1 VNDSRQKFSHS
12 SQALASYGR
21 RTFCNNLEHMMLLR
35 ALFFIVLA
43 TPVFA
48 ANDFCREL
56 KERYDLPQRLVHL
69 EPRDKESYYQQLE
82 AVFNLVPAF
91 KTGWVDS
98 KQIIREIRS
107 IRLCVNATNTPLTGS
122 GSRHGSVYFTKE
134 RIIVLNRD
142 RILERNGSPENALLL
157 IHETLGALGYPDEN
171 YQLTSLVYAHA
182 QREEFGHETVEI
194 MRVELGKELQ
204 TQTRR
209 IENVVSRESTG
220 GISGVGGGG
229 DPEVAFFK
237 PSMTAMLLYN
247 PDFFGPL
254 CGGVANLPSV
264 ARFIM
269 SSRLETDDAVIFPR
283 VDSSYP
289 HLFIA
294 YTNKELFIQIE
305 HAAWT
310 RLRERGA
317 AAYDERN
324 IFIRNLTLLS
334 CVLAKNP

>member
-1 VNDSRQKFSHS
+1 
-12 SQALASYGR
+12 
-21 RTFCNNLEHMMLLR
+21 MLLR
-35 ALFFIVLA
+35 VLFFLILG

-48 ANDFCREL
+48 AEDFCREL
-56 KERYDLPQRLVHL
+56 KERYDLPTRLAHL

-82 AVFNLVPAF
+82 GIFTLIPPF
-91 KTGWVDS
+91 KTAWVDS

-122 GSRHGSVYFTKE
+122 GSRYGSVYFTKE

-142 RILERNGSPENALLL
+142 RILERNDTPENSLLL

-182 QREEFGHETVEI
+182 QRPEFGHEIVET
-194 MRVELGKELQ
+194 MRVELGKDLQ
-204 TQTRR
+204 MQPRR
-209 IENVVSRESTG
+209 LDNVVTLESTG

-237 PSMTAMLLYN
+237 PTMTAMLLFN

-254 CGGVANLPSV
+254 CGGVDNLPAV
-264 ARFIM
+264 ARYIM
-269 SSRLETDDAVIFPR
+269 SMRLETDDVLSFPR
-283 VDSSYP
+283 VPSSYP
-289 HLFIA
+289 HLFFA
-294 YTNKELFIQIE
+294 YTKNELFIQVE
-305 HAAWT
+305 HTAWT
-310 RLRERGA
+310 RLRERGH

-324 IFIRNLTLLS
+324 VFIRNLTLLS